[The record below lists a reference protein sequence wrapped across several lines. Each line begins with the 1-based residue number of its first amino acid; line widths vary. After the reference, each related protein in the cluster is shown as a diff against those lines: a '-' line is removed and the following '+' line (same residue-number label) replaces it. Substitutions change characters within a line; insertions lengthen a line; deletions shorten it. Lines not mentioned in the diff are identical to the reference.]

1 MYMDV
6 IYEKKDGLAW
16 IRLNRPKSLN
26 SFNDTLVEQLHQAL
40 DKVASDSEVR
50 VAIITGEGKAFC
62 AGGDLTYLETLAG
75 PTAQKAFIEKVGRL
89 VQKITTI
96 PKPIIAMVNGVAAGA
111 GANLMLAC
119 DLVYA
124 SKSAR
129 FAQSFSKVGLVPD
142 CGGFY
147 FLPKTVGI
155 HKAKELMFTA
165 DIISAEEA
173 EKLGMINHLCS
184 AETLQETTELMA
196 QRLAVSAPVA
206 LGFIKEILNKTNME
220 LSDVLFTEAIV
231 QPLCLGSADCAEGI
245 AAFKEKRAPKFTGK

>member
-1 MYMDV
+1 MDV
-6 IYEKKDGLAW
+6 IYEKKGSLAW
-16 IRLNRPKSLN
+16 IKLNRPKSLN
-26 SFNDTLVEQLHQAL
+26 SFNNTLVEQFHEAL
-40 DKVASDSEVR
+40 DKVASDSEIR

-62 AGGDLTYLETLAG
+62 AGGDLTYLETLKES
-75 PTAQKAFIEKVGRL
+75 TAQKAFIEKVGQL

-124 SKSAR
+124 SKTAR

-147 FLPKTVGI
+147 FLPKAVGI

-165 DIISAEEA
+165 DIISADEA
-173 EKLGMINHLCS
+173 EQLGMINHLCS

-196 QRLAVSAPVA
+196 QRLALSAPIS
-206 LGFIKEILNKTNME
+206 LGFIKQILNKTNLE
-220 LSDVLFTEAIV
+220 LNDVLFAETTV
-231 QPLCLGSADCAEGI
+231 QPLCLGSGDCAEGI
-245 AAFKEKRAPKFTGK
+245 AAFKEKRIPKFTGE

>member
-40 DKVASDSEVR
+40 DKLASDSEVR
-50 VAIITGEGKAFC
+50 VGIITGEGKAFC

-75 PTAQKAFIEKVGRL
+75 PTEQKAFIEKVGQL
-89 VQKITTI
+89 VQKITII

-119 DLVYA
+119 DLIYA
-124 SKSAR
+124 SETAR

-165 DIISAEEA
+165 DIISADEA
-173 EKLGMINHLCS
+173 EKLGMVNHLCS

-196 QRLAVSAPVA
+196 RRLVVSAPIS
-206 LGFIKEILNKTNME
+206 LGFIKEILNKANMD
-220 LSDVLFTEAIV
+220 LCDVLFAEATV

-245 AAFKEKRAPKFTGK
+245 AAFKEKRVPKFTGK

>member
-26 SFNDTLVEQLHQAL
+26 SFNNTLVEQLHQAL
-40 DKVASDSEVR
+40 DQVASDSEVR

-62 AGGDLTYLETLAG
+62 AGGDLTYLETLASS
-75 PTAQKAFIEKVGRL
+75 TAQRAFIEKVGQL

-165 DIISAEEA
+165 DIISADEA
-173 EKLGMINHLCS
+173 EQLGMINHLCS
-184 AETLQETTELMA
+184 AETLQETTELIA
-196 QRLAVSAPVA
+196 QRLVASAPIA
-206 LGFIKEILNKTNME
+206 LGLIKEILNKTNME
-220 LSDVLFTEAIV
+220 LSDVLFTEATV
-231 QPLCLGSADCAEGI
+231 QPLCLSSADCTEGI
-245 AAFKEKRAPKFTGK
+245 TAFKEKRTPKFTGK

>member
-40 DKVASDSEVR
+40 DKLASDSEVR
-50 VAIITGEGKAFC
+50 VGIITGEGKAFC

-75 PTAQKAFIEKVGRL
+75 PTEQKAFIEKVGQL
-89 VQKITTI
+89 VQKITII
-96 PKPIIAMVNGVAAGA
+96 PKPITAMVNGVAAGA

-119 DLVYA
+119 DLIYA
-124 SKSAR
+124 SETAR

-165 DIISAEEA
+165 DIISADEA
-173 EKLGMINHLCS
+173 EKLGMVNHLCS

-196 QRLAVSAPVA
+196 RRLVVSAPIS
-206 LGFIKEILNKTNME
+206 LGFIKEILNKANMD
-220 LSDVLFTEAIV
+220 LCDVLFAEATV

-245 AAFKEKRAPKFTGK
+245 AAFKEKRVPKFTGK

>member
-1 MYMDV
+1 M
-6 IYEKKDGLAW
+6 KK
-16 IRLNRPKSLN
+16 
-26 SFNDTLVEQLHQAL
+26 
-40 DKVASDSEVR
+40 
-50 VAIITGEGKAFC
+50 
-62 AGGDLTYLETLAG
+62 
-75 PTAQKAFIEKVGRL
+75 
-89 VQKITTI
+89 
-96 PKPIIAMVNGVAAGA
+96 
-111 GANLMLAC
+111 AC

-196 QRLAVSAPVA
+196 QRLVASAPIA
-206 LGFIKEILNKTNME
+206 LGLIKEILNKTNME
-220 LSDVLFTEAIV
+220 LSDVLFTEATV
-231 QPLCLGSADCAEGI
+231 QPLCLSSADCAEGI